1 MGRPGHQLCLSQE
14 GDKLS
19 QEGDEPKFFSRCQ
32 VSSQVPP
39 DGPSGS
45 TLDGVDFYGQLI
57 VS

>member
-14 GDKLS
+14 GDKSS

-32 VSSQVPP
+32 VSSQVP
-39 DGPSGS
+39 SGS